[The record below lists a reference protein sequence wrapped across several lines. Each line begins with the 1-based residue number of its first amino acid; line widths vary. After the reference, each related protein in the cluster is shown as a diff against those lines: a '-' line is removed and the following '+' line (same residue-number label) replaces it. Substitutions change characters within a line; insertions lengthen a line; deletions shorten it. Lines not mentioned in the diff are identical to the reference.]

1 MKQEMNAIQLIQDPT
16 EFKNSILKGVKEQ
29 IGELKSSYQ
38 PKSPEELLTRAET
51 AELLKINIST
61 LSYWT
66 KQGKLKSYGVA
77 SRVYYKRSEIMEAIV
92 ELK

>member
-1 MKQEMNAIQLIQDPT
+1 MKKQTNAIQLIQDPI
-16 EFKNSILKGVKEQ
+16 EFKNSILEGVKEK
-29 IGELKSSYQ
+29 IEELKSSYQ
-38 PKSPEELLTRAET
+38 PKSPEELLSRVET

-66 KQGKLKSYGVA
+66 KQGTLKSYGIA
-77 SRVYYKRSEIMEAIV
+77 SRVYYKRSEIMKTIV

>member
-1 MKQEMNAIQLIQDPT
+1 MKGQNNQIQLIQDPI
-16 EFKNSILKGVKEQ
+16 EFKNSILQGVKEE

-38 PKSPEELLTRAET
+38 PKSPEELLTRTET

-61 LSYWT
+61 LSNWT
-66 KQGKLKSYGVA
+66 KQGKLKSYGIGN
-77 SRVYYKRSEIMEAIV
+77 RVYYKRSEIMQSII

>member
-1 MKQEMNAIQLIQDPT
+1 MKEQNNQIQLIQNPL
-16 EFKNSILKGVKEQ
+16 EFKNSILEGVKEQ

-38 PKSPEELLTRAET
+38 PKSPEELLTRTET

-66 KQGKLKSYGVA
+66 KQGKLKSYGIA
-77 SRVYYKRSEIMEAIV
+77 SRVYYKRSEIMKTIV